1 MEDPKLPDQIAKE
14 VALAEAI
21 EREIEA
27 MLNPDGAI
35 EREIET
41 TLPPDSAIEREAGA
55 PQTEAQAPEAPPE
68 APSEETWQARYNT
81 LQGKYNAEVAR
92 YSQQLQNAEQYIQ
105 QLEARLQQPATSDQ
119 VAPAE
124 DDKDAKEL
132 FGDDIV
138 DYIRRVARAE
148 ADRRAAEVQKSLQ
161 QVDQKVAQSEND
173 RFFAQMDAA
182 VPGWRD
188 IDNDPAWLGWLQEYD
203 PLLGAPRQAAI
214 DQGVQNRDVS
224 RLVHMFNLFKQTR
237 SPALA
242 PVGAAA
248 PVSRAQLEQLT
259 PRPTGNASLPTQ
271 MGRAQVYTQADIQRL
286 LDPRYLNRLPRDQQL
301 AIERDIDQAM
311 AEGRIAA

>member
-27 MLNPDGAI
+27 MLN
-35 EREIET
+35 T
-41 TLPPDSAIEREAGA
+41 DSANEQAVEESETPVEA

-119 VAPAE
+119 AAPAE

-214 DQGVQNRDVS
+214 DQGVQSRDVS

-242 PVGAAA
+242 PVSAAA